1 MGIGQRGEFGP
12 DALDFVPEDE
22 AHGEARRPFEKIHG
36 MHGSFHG
43 RDLETVAAQRFDQ
56 GNRFPGVFPLD
67 SFFGSQRGFRDGALG
82 RPARDSA
89 QVQLRQPHCVRGPE
103 ESADV
108 IQAAHIVEHDSHRQL
123 GDFLVTGSGSRCQK
137 RNAIHQRINS
147 SIKYRTGIYMNVRMA
162 GLMLSVVIPIHNE
175 EHSILPLYDRLTAV
189 LEQLQRPYE
198 ILFVDDASTD
208 RSFELLANLV
218 ETDGH
223 LKVIRLR
230 RNFGQTAALSAGFH
244 EAKGGVII
252 AMDGDLQH
260 APEDIP
266 ALLEKIDSGY
276 DIASGWRKYR
286 VDNPLSRKLP
296 SRIANWLMA
305 KASGV
310 NLRDFGTTF
319 KAYRAEVLKDIN
331 LYGELHRFIPA
342 LASFYGARI
351 AEVPIRNTS
360 RSAGGSHYGIGRTFR
375 VLFDILTIKF
385 LLKYFT
391 RPMHF
396 FGSLGL
402 IGTTCGSGI
411 MIYLLIKKLL
421 GIDIVI
427 EHGPL
432 MILGALLLLGGMM
445 MFSTGLIG
453 EMMMRTYFESQDRR
467 IYAVREI
474 LTRKQRGLASG
485 TR

>member
-1 MGIGQRGEFGP
+1 
-12 DALDFVPEDE
+12 
-22 AHGEARRPFEKIHG
+22 
-36 MHGSFHG
+36 
-43 RDLETVAAQRFDQ
+43 
-56 GNRFPGVFPLD
+56 
-67 SFFGSQRGFRDGALG
+67 
-82 RPARDSA
+82 
-89 QVQLRQPHCVRGPE
+89 
-103 ESADV
+103 
-108 IQAAHIVEHDSHRQL
+108 
-123 GDFLVTGSGSRCQK
+123 
-137 RNAIHQRINS
+137 
-147 SIKYRTGIYMNVRMA
+147 
-162 GLMLSVVIPIHNE
+162 MLSIVIPIHNE

-244 EAKGGVII
+244 EAKGEVII

-266 ALLEKIDSGY
+266 LLHKVDEGY
-276 DIASGWRKYR
+276 DIASGWRKNR
-286 VDNPLSRKLP
+286 VDNAILRKIP
-296 SRIANWLMA
+296 SRTANWLMA

-310 NLRDFGTTF
+310 DLRDFGTTF
-319 KAYRAEVLKDIN
+319 KAYRAEVLKDVN

-351 AEVPIRNTS
+351 AEVPIRNTP
-360 RSAGGSHYGIGRTFR
+360 RAAGDSHYGIGRTFR

-402 IGTTCGSGI
+402 LGTATGGSI
-411 MIYLLIKKLL
+411 MLYLGVEKLAL
-421 GIDIVI
+421 GKDIVV

-432 MILGALLLLGGMM
+432 MIAGTLALICGVM

-474 LTRKQRGLASG
+474 LTRKQRGVAGG